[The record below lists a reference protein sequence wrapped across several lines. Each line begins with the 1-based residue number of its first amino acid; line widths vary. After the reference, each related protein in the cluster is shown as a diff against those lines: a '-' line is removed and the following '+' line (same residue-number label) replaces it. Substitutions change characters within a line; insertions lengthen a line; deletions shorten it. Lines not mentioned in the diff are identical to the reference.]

1 MSKEYESEAM
11 LEEKL
16 IKHLE
21 LLGYTRISLK
31 NIDDVKVIKQGSY
44 NEARVYISVDKKQ

>member
-21 LLGYTRISLK
+21 LLGYTKSK
-31 NIDDVKVIKQGSY
+31 VK
-44 NEARVYISVDKKQ
+44 